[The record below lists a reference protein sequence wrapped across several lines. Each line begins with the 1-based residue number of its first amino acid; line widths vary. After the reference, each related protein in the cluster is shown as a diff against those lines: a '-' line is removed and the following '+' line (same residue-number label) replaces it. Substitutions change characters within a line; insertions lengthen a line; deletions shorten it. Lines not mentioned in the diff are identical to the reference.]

1 MIFMSK
7 ATVIMG
13 ASGTGKSTSLRNFKP
28 DEICLVNVIG
38 KELPFRCTFEEILN
52 CDDYNTI
59 EKFITK
65 TQKKIVVIDDV
76 QYLMSNQYM
85 IRARE
90 RGFDKF
96 TEIGQ
101 NFWNFINFCKSLPQ
115 DVTVYLLTHTETEP
129 DGREKIKT
137 IGKMIDEKI
146 CLEGMFTVVLKTM
159 IDKDHRYVISTHSN
173 GLDTVKSP
181 MDMFN
186 NDYISNDL
194 RYVDDVIRDYY
205 GLKKLAKCEIC
216 GNIITA
222 TSKKTVEEIINGTNK
237 SIGKCTCWNCF
248 VKEWNKKS
256 KGEKS

>member
-1 MIFMSK
+1 
-7 ATVIMG
+7 MG
-13 ASGTGKSTSLRNFKP
+13 GSGTGKSTSLRNFQK

-38 KELPFRCTFEEILN
+38 KELPFRGGFEETLN
-52 CDDYNTI
+52 CDNYATI
-59 EKFITK
+59 QNFIAR
-65 TQKKIVVIDDV
+65 TQKKIVVIDDA

-85 IRARE
+85 NRAKE

-115 DVTVYLLTHTETEP
+115 DVTVYFLIHTEIDP
-129 DGREKIKT
+129 DGREKVKT

-159 IDKDHRYVISTHSN
+159 IDKDKHYLISTHSS

-181 MDMFN
+181 MGMFKD
-186 NDYISNDL
+186 DYIQNDL
-194 RYVDDVIRDYY
+194 KYVDDIIRDYY
-205 GLKKLAKCEIC
+205 GLKELARCEIC
-216 GNIITA
+216 GNVITA
-222 TSKKTVEEIINGTNK
+222 TSKKTVEEIIEGTQKN
-237 SIGKCTCWNCF
+237 IGKCTCWNCF

-256 KGEKS
+256 KEKQS